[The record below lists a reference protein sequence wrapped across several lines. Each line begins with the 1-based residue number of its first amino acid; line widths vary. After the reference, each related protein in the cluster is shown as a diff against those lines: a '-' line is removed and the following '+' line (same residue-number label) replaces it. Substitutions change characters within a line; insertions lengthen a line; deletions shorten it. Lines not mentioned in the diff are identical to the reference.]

1 MNLLQ
6 KIEEKLSLGMRSA
19 CDDTFFFVE
28 DESQK
33 IAAEYLL
40 TVNVAKKLAELNS
53 GIGYPYKIYLE
64 RKTKLV
70 ATDCVPLTA
79 REHSKNFLGYKR
91 VLRKRQNTHRNGK
104 VDICLYRD
112 SGGMSGVPVCVVE
125 LKGFDPSR
133 KDVVKDLRRNSEFF
147 KISCRTG
154 TSQIQY
160 ACFAAMHSF
169 PRSVSQEERDRD
181 LEKLKKKYEI
191 WQAEA
196 GLPSGLKYWVR
207 VKTVSQG
214 VETTLL
220 DEEDPG
226 SLTLDGHHH
235 FAGVT
240 VSYGR
245 QI

>member
-1 MNLLQ
+1 MSFLLN
-6 KIEEKLSLGMRSA
+6 IEEKILSGMKSA
-19 CDDTFFFVE
+19 CDDTFFFLE

-70 ATDCVPLTA
+70 ATDCVPLMA
-79 REHSKNFLGYKR
+79 REHSTNFLGYKR
-91 VLRKRQNTHRNGK
+91 VLRKRHNTERNGK

-112 SGGMSGVPVCVVE
+112 SGGMSGVPVCVIE

-133 KDVVKDLRRNSEFF
+133 QNVLKDLRRNSEFF

-154 TSQIQY
+154 VSQIQY

-169 PRSVSQEERDRD
+169 PKSLTQEQRYQD
-181 LEKLKKKYEI
+181 LEKLKQKYEK
-191 WQAEA
+191 WQEEV
-196 GLPSGLKYWVR
+196 GLPHGLRFWVK
-207 VKTVSQG
+207 VKTMSQA

-220 DEEDPG
+220 DENDPD
-226 SLTLDGHHH
+226 SLTLDGNHH

-240 VSYGR
+240 VSYAR
-245 QI
+245 EI